1 MPLARLIR
9 EWIFQTRSEDIH
21 APTRYRDYLKEAIT
35 YKDVEAWLAEVLGP
49 CTEWKKKG
57 ETWKCM
63 AGNVPVTWMPKA
75 VGKWNS
81 LYLDSDQTPWEDDIA
96 CAKAAFAA
104 LNIEVRCAPGSWVE
118 EQGEA
123 DADRW
128 IRISEDGQEEITW
141 KTGS

>member
-1 MPLARLIR
+1 MRQP
-9 EWIFQTRSEDIH
+9 DIEI
-21 APTRYRDYLKEAIT
+21 YLKEAVT

-57 ETWKCM
+57 ETWKCT
-63 AGNVPVTWMPKA
+63 AGDVPVTWMPKA

-81 LYLDSDQTPWEDDIA
+81 LYLDSDKTPWEDDIA
-96 CAKAAFAA
+96 CAQAAFKA
-104 LNIEVRCAPGSWVE
+104 LNVEVRCAPGTWEE

-141 KTGS
+141 KTGA

>member
-1 MPLARLIR
+1 MRQP
-9 EWIFQTRSEDIH
+9 DIEI
-21 APTRYRDYLKEAIT
+21 YLKDSDVT
-35 YKDVEAWLAEVLGP
+35 YKDVEAWLSDVLGE
-49 CTEWKKKG
+49 CSEWKKKG
-57 ETWKCM
+57 GTYQCT
-63 AGNVPVTWMPKA
+63 AGNVPVTWIPKA

-81 LYLDSDQTPWEDDIA
+81 LLLDSDQTPWEDDIA

-104 LNIEVRCAPGSWVE
+104 LNIEVRCAPGSWAE

-128 IRISEDGQEEITW
+128 VRISADGEEEITW

>member
-1 MPLARLIR
+1 MRQP
-9 EWIFQTRSEDIH
+9 DIEN
-21 APTRYRDYLKEAIT
+21 YLKEAKAGHEHVVT
-35 YKDVEAWLAEVLGP
+35 WLSEALGP
-49 CTEWKKKG
+49 CTPWVKKG
-57 ETWKCM
+57 QVWKCS
-63 AGNVPVTWMPKA
+63 AGDIPVTWMPNA

-128 IRISEDGQEEITW
+128 VRISEDGEEEITW

>member
-1 MPLARLIR
+1 MRQP
-9 EWIFQTRSEDIH
+9 DIEI
-21 APTRYRDYLKEAIT
+21 YLKEAVT

-57 ETWKCM
+57 ETWKCT
-63 AGNVPVTWMPKA
+63 AGDVPVTWMPKA

-81 LYLDSDQTPWEDDIA
+81 LYLDSDKTPWEDDIA
-96 CAKAAFAA
+96 CAKAAFEA
-104 LNIEVRCAPGSWVE
+104 LHIEVRCAPGSWVE

>member
-1 MPLARLIR
+1 MRQP
-9 EWIFQTRSEDIH
+9 DIEI
-21 APTRYRDYLKEAIT
+21 YLKEAVT
-35 YKDVEAWLAEVLGP
+35 YKDVEAWLANVLGP
-49 CTEWKKKG
+49 CTDWKKKG
-57 ETWKCM
+57 ETWKCT
-63 AGNVPVTWMPKA
+63 AGDVPVTWMPKA

-104 LNIEVRCAPGSWVE
+104 LNIEVRCAPGSWAE

-128 IRISEDGQEEITW
+128 VRISADGEEEITW